1 MMIYPFSY
9 LFMPFI
15 PPNCDKPPT
24 VYSILNS
31 IVNGDKE
38 EEDYTKIKDLAKEG
52 RTTIF
57 NFEYPLS
64 NNINK
69 EQFETQILNHY
80 LMRRI
85 GFETVTAFRIQ
96 LNVKLNEIMPMYN
109 KMFDSL
115 ENWNIFEDGETTTR
129 EGTEN
134 RKNITENS
142 NINTT
147 TNNTNNTSE
156 NTNTSSNTLKNTS
169 NTTSNDITDDRNSDT
184 PQSKLENVRD
194 GSYVTNYKYN
204 TIDRTSDDT
213 STSNGTSDS
222 KTNINETNITNSN
235 SNTQNNTNTTDDNV
249 YNETIKR
256 SPADKISILKE
267 MQENI
272 KSIYTLIYQDLECL
286 FYGLE

>member
-1 MMIYPFSY
+1 MIYPFSY

-38 EEDYTKIKDLAKEG
+38 EDEYTKIKDLTKEG

-64 NNINK
+64 YNINK

-85 GFETVTAFRIQ
+85 GYETVTAFRIA
-96 LNVKLNEIMPMYN
+96 LDVKLNEIMPMYN

-129 EGTEN
+129 AGNEN

-142 NINTT
+142 NINTS
-147 TNNTNNTSE
+147 TNDSTNQLNNTSSTHNE
-156 NTNTSSNTLKNTS
+156 
-169 NTTSNDITDDRNSDT
+169 DISDNRTSDT
-184 PQSKLENVRD
+184 PQSKLENVKD
-194 GSYVTNYKYN
+194 GSYVTNYQYN
-204 TIDRTSDDT
+204 TINRSSNDTSNSNGT
-213 STSNGTSDS
+213 STSNTS
-222 KTNINETNITNSN
+222 
-235 SNTQNNTNTTDDNV
+235 SNTQNNTNTVDDNI
-249 YNETIKR
+249 YQETIKR

-272 KSIYTLIYQDLECL
+272 KSIYTLIYEDLDCL

>member
-38 EEDYTKIKDLAKEG
+38 EDDYTKIKDLAKEG
-52 RTTIF
+52 RSTIF
-57 NFEYPLS
+57 NFDYPLS
-64 NNINK
+64 QYVNR

-85 GFETVTAFRIQ
+85 GFDTVTAFRIQ

-115 ENWNIFEDGETTTR
+115 ENWNIFEDGETTIR

-134 RKNITENS
+134 R
-142 NINTT
+142 
-147 TNNTNNTSE
+147 TNES
-156 NTNTSSNTLKNTS
+156 TNTSSNTLENES
-169 NTTSNDITDDRNSDT
+169 NTTNEDIQDKRTSDT

-194 GSYVTNYKYN
+194 GSYVTNYGY
-204 TIDRTSDDT
+204 DT
-213 STSNGTSDS
+213 SNSESHDTSSSNGTS
-222 KTNINETNITNSN
+222 N
-235 SNTQNNTNTTDDNV
+235 SNTTGKDDNV
-249 YNETIKR
+249 YQETIKR
-256 SPADKISILKE
+256 SPADKIAILKE

-272 KSIYTLIYQDLECL
+272 KSIYTLIYEDLDCL

>member
-9 LFMPFI
+9 LLMPFI

-31 IVNGDKE
+31 IVNGAKE
-38 EEDYTKIKDLAKEG
+38 EDDYTKIKDLAKEG
-52 RTTIF
+52 HSTIF

-64 NNINK
+64 SNINK
-69 EQFETQILNHY
+69 EDFEVQILNHY

-96 LNVKLNEIMPMYN
+96 LNVKLNEIMHMYN

-115 ENWNIFEDGETTTR
+115 ENWNIFEDGETTIR

-134 RKNITENS
+134 R
-142 NINTT
+142 
-147 TNNTNNTSE
+147 TNES
-156 NTNTSSNTLKNTS
+156 TNTSTNTLENES
-169 NTTSNDITDDRNSDT
+169 NTTNEDIQDRRSSDT

-194 GSYVTNYKYN
+194 GSYVTNYGYDTTN
-204 TIDRTSDDT
+204 SESHDT
-213 STSNGTSDS
+213 SSSNGTS
-222 KTNINETNITNSN
+222 N
-235 SNTQNNTNTTDDNV
+235 SNTTSKDDNI
-249 YNETIKR
+249 YQETIKR
-256 SPADKISILKE
+256 SPADKIAILKE

-272 KSIYTLIYQDLECL
+272 KSIYTLIYEDLDCL

>member
-1 MMIYPFSY
+1 MIYPFSY

-38 EEDYTKIKDLAKEG
+38 EDDYTKIKDLAKEG
-52 RTTIF
+52 RSTIF

-64 NNINK
+64 SNINK
-69 EQFETQILNHY
+69 EDFEVQILNHY

-115 ENWNIFEDGETTTR
+115 ENWNIFEDGETTIR

-134 RKNITENS
+134 R
-142 NINTT
+142 
-147 TNNTNNTSE
+147 TNES
-156 NTNTSSNTLKNTS
+156 TNTSTNTLENES
-169 NTTSNDITDDRNSDT
+169 NTTNEDIQDKRSSDT
-184 PQSKLENVRD
+184 PQNKLENVRD
-194 GSYVTNYKYN
+194 GSYVTNYGY
-204 TIDRTSDDT
+204 DTSNSESRDT
-213 STSNGTSDS
+213 STSNGTS
-222 KTNINETNITNSN
+222 N
-235 SNTQNNTNTTDDNV
+235 SNTTGKDDNK
-249 YNETIKR
+249 YQETIKR

-272 KSIYTLIYQDLECL
+272 KSIYTLIYEDLDCL

>member
-38 EEDYTKIKDLAKEG
+38 EDDYTKIKDLAKEG
-52 RTTIF
+52 RSTIF
-57 NFEYPLS
+57 NFDYPLS
-64 NNINK
+64 QYIDK
-69 EQFETQILNHY
+69 EKFEIQILNHY

-85 GFETVTAFRIQ
+85 GYETVTAFRIQ
-96 LNVKLNEIMPMYN
+96 LDIKLNEIMPIYN

-115 ENWNIFEDGETTTR
+115 ENWSIFEDGETTIR

-134 RKNITENS
+134 R
-142 NINTT
+142 
-147 TNNTNNTSE
+147 TNES
-156 NTNTSSNTLKNTS
+156 TNTSSNTLENES
-169 NTTSNDITDDRNSDT
+169 NTTNEDIQDRRSSNT

-194 GSYVTNYKYN
+194 GSYVTNYDYDTTNN
-204 TIDRTSDDT
+204 TSHDT
-213 STSNGTSDS
+213 SSSNGTS
-222 KTNINETNITNSN
+222 N
-235 SNTQNNTNTTDDNV
+235 SNTTGKDDNI
-249 YNETIKR
+249 YQETIKR

-272 KSIYTLIYQDLECL
+272 KSIYTLIYEDLDCL

>member
-1 MMIYPFSY
+1 MIYPFSY

-24 VYSILNS
+24 VYCILNS

-38 EEDYTKIKDLAKEG
+38 EDEYTKIKDLAKEG

-64 NNINK
+64 YNINK

-85 GFETVTAFRIQ
+85 GYETVTEFRIA
-96 LNVKLNEIMPMYN
+96 LDVKLNEIMPMYN

-129 EGTEN
+129 EGNEN

-142 NINTT
+142 NINTS
-147 TNNTNNTSE
+147 TNDSTNQLNNTSSTHNE
-156 NTNTSSNTLKNTS
+156 
-169 NTTSNDITDDRNSDT
+169 DISDNRTSDT
-184 PQSKLENVRD
+184 PQSKLENVKD
-194 GSYVTNYKYN
+194 GSYVTNYQYN
-204 TIDRTSDDT
+204 TINRSSNDTSNSNGT
-213 STSNGTSDS
+213 STSNTS
-222 KTNINETNITNSN
+222 
-235 SNTQNNTNTTDDNV
+235 SNTQNNTNTVDDNI
-249 YNETIKR
+249 YQETIKR
-256 SPADKISILKE
+256 SAADKISILKE

-272 KSIYTLIYQDLECL
+272 KSIYTLIYEDLDCL

>member
-9 LFMPFI
+9 LFLPFI

-24 VYSILNS
+24 VYSVLNS

-38 EEDYTKIKDLAKEG
+38 EDEYTKIKDLAKEG
-52 RTTIF
+52 RSTIF

-64 NNINK
+64 SNINK

-85 GFETVTAFRIQ
+85 GYETVTAFRIA
-96 LNVKLNEIMPMYN
+96 LDVKLNEIMPMYN
-109 KMFDSL
+109 KMFDAL
-115 ENWNIFEDGETTTR
+115 ENWSIFEDGETTTR
-129 EGTEN
+129 EGNEN

-147 TNNTNNTSE
+147 TNES
-156 NTNTSSNTLKNTS
+156 TNTLENTS
-169 NTTSNDITDDRNSDT
+169 NTTNEDITDDRNSDT

-204 TIDRTSDDT
+204 TVNRTSKDT
-213 STSNGTSDS
+213 SNSNGTS
-222 KTNINETNITNSN
+222 NSNTN
-235 SNTQNNTNTTDDNV
+235 SNTQNNTNTVDDNI
-249 YNETIKR
+249 YRETIKR

-272 KSIYTLIYQDLECL
+272 KSIYTLIYQDLDCL

>member
-38 EEDYTKIKDLAKEG
+38 EDDYTKIKDLAKEG

-69 EQFETQILNHY
+69 EDFEVQILNHY

-85 GFETVTAFRIQ
+85 GYETVTAFRIQ

-115 ENWNIFEDGETTTR
+115 ENWNIFEDGKTTIR
-129 EGTEN
+129 EGSEN
-134 RKNITENS
+134 R
-142 NINTT
+142 
-147 TNNTNNTSE
+147 TNESTNK
-156 NTNTSSNTLKNTS
+156 SSNTLENES
-169 NTTSNDITDDRNSDT
+169 NTTNEDIQDRRSSDT

-194 GSYVTNYKYN
+194 GSYVTNYDYDTTNN
-204 TIDRTSDDT
+204 TSHDT
-213 STSNGTSDS
+213 SSSNGTS
-222 KTNINETNITNSN
+222 N
-235 SNTQNNTNTTDDNV
+235 SNTTGKDDNI
-249 YNETIKR
+249 YQETIKR
-256 SPADKISILKE
+256 SPSDKIAILKE

-272 KSIYTLIYQDLECL
+272 KSIYTLIYKDLDCL

>member
-9 LFMPFI
+9 LFIPFI

-38 EEDYTKIKDLAKEG
+38 EDDYTKIKDLAKEG
-52 RTTIF
+52 HSTIF
-57 NFEYPLS
+57 NFDYSLS
-64 NNINK
+64 QYVDK
-69 EQFETQILNHY
+69 EQFEIQILNHY

-96 LNVKLNEIMPMYN
+96 LDVKLNEIMPMYN

-134 RKNITENS
+134 R
-142 NINTT
+142 
-147 TNNTNNTSE
+147 TNES
-156 NTNTSSNTLKNTS
+156 TNTSSNTLENES
-169 NTTSNDITDDRNSDT
+169 NTTNEDIQDRRSSDT

-194 GSYVTNYKYN
+194 GSYVTNYGYDTTNN
-204 TIDRTSDDT
+204 TSHDT
-213 STSNGTSDS
+213 SSSTGT
-222 KTNINETNITNSN
+222 SN
-235 SNTQNNTNTTDDNV
+235 SNTTGKDDNI
-249 YNETIKR
+249 YQETIKR
-256 SPADKISILKE
+256 SPSDKIAILKE

-272 KSIYTLIYQDLECL
+272 KSIYTLIFEDLDCL

>member
-1 MMIYPFSY
+1 MIYPFSY

-38 EEDYTKIKDLAKEG
+38 EDDYTKIKDLAKEG
-52 RTTIF
+52 RSTIF
-57 NFEYPLS
+57 NFDYPLS
-64 NNINK
+64 QYIDK
-69 EQFETQILNHY
+69 EKFEIQILNHY

-85 GFETVTAFRIQ
+85 GYETVTAFRIQ
-96 LNVKLNEIMPMYN
+96 LDIKLNEIMPIYN

-115 ENWNIFEDGETTTR
+115 ENWSIFEDGETTIR

-134 RKNITENS
+134 R
-142 NINTT
+142 
-147 TNNTNNTSE
+147 TNES
-156 NTNTSSNTLKNTS
+156 TNTSSNTLENES
-169 NTTSNDITDDRNSDT
+169 NTTNEDIQDRRSSNT

-194 GSYVTNYKYN
+194 GSYVTNYDYDTTNN
-204 TIDRTSDDT
+204 TSHDT
-213 STSNGTSDS
+213 SSSNGTS
-222 KTNINETNITNSN
+222 N
-235 SNTQNNTNTTDDNV
+235 SNTTGKDDNI
-249 YNETIKR
+249 YQETIKR

-272 KSIYTLIYQDLECL
+272 KSIYTLIYEDLDCL

>member
-31 IVNGDKE
+31 IVNGTKE

-52 RTTIF
+52 RSTIF
-57 NFEYPLS
+57 NFDYPLS
-64 NNINK
+64 QYVEK

-96 LNVKLNEIMPMYN
+96 LDVKLNEIMPMYN

-115 ENWNIFEDGETTTR
+115 ENWSIFEDGETTTR
-129 EGTEN
+129 EGAEN

-147 TNNTNNTSE
+147 T
-156 NTNTSSNTLKNTS
+156 NTLKNTS

-213 STSNGTSDS
+213 STSSGTSD
-222 KTNINETNITNSN
+222 

-249 YNETIKR
+249 YQETIKR

-272 KSIYTLIYQDLECL
+272 KSIYTLIYNDLDCL

>member
-9 LFMPFI
+9 LFLPFI

-24 VYSILNS
+24 MYSILNS

-38 EEDYTKIKDLAKEG
+38 EDDYAKIKDLAKEG
-52 RTTIF
+52 RSTIF

-64 NNINK
+64 SNINK

-85 GFETVTAFRIQ
+85 GYETVTAFRIA
-96 LNVKLNEIMPMYN
+96 LDVKLNEIMPMYN

-115 ENWNIFEDGETTTR
+115 ENWNIFEDGETTIR

-134 RKNITENS
+134 RTNESTNIS
-142 NINTT
+142 
-147 TNNTNNTSE
+147 NNTLE
-156 NTNTSSNTLKNTS
+156 NES
-169 NTTSNDITDDRNSDT
+169 NTTNEDIQDKRTSDT

-194 GSYVTNYKYN
+194 GSYVTNYGY
-204 TIDRTSDDT
+204 DT
-213 STSNGTSDS
+213 SNSKSHDTSSSNGTS
-222 KTNINETNITNSN
+222 N
-235 SNTQNNTNTTDDNV
+235 SNTTGKDDNI
-249 YNETIKR
+249 YQETIKR
-256 SPADKISILKE
+256 SPADKISILRE

-272 KSIYTLIYQDLECL
+272 KSIYTLIYEDLDCL

>member
-38 EEDYTKIKDLAKEG
+38 EDDYTKIKDLAKEG

-69 EQFETQILNHY
+69 EDFEVQILNHY

-129 EGTEN
+129 QGTEN
-134 RKNITENS
+134 R
-142 NINTT
+142 
-147 TNNTNNTSE
+147 TNES
-156 NTNTSSNTLKNTS
+156 TNTSSNTLENES
-169 NTTSNDITDDRNSDT
+169 NTTNEDIQDRRSSDT

-194 GSYVTNYKYN
+194 GSYVTNYVYDTTNN
-204 TIDRTSDDT
+204 TSHDT
-213 STSNGTSDS
+213 SSSNGTS
-222 KTNINETNITNSN
+222 N
-235 SNTQNNTNTTDDNV
+235 SNTTGKDDNI
-249 YNETIKR
+249 YQETIKR
-256 SPADKISILKE
+256 SPADKIAILKE

-272 KSIYTLIYQDLECL
+272 KSIYTLIYEDLDCL

>member
-38 EEDYTKIKDLAKEG
+38 EDDYTKIKDLAKEG
-52 RTTIF
+52 RSTIF
-57 NFEYPLS
+57 NFDYPLS
-64 NNINK
+64 QYIDK
-69 EQFETQILNHY
+69 EKFEIQILNHY

-115 ENWNIFEDGETTTR
+115 ENWNIFEDGETTIR

-134 RKNITENS
+134 R
-142 NINTT
+142 
-147 TNNTNNTSE
+147 TNES
-156 NTNTSSNTLKNTS
+156 TNTSSNTLENES
-169 NTTSNDITDDRNSDT
+169 STTNEDIQDRRSSDT

-194 GSYVTNYKYN
+194 GSYVTNYGYDTTTN
-204 TIDRTSDDT
+204 NSHDT
-213 STSNGTSDS
+213 SSSNGTS
-222 KTNINETNITNSN
+222 N
-235 SNTQNNTNTTDDNV
+235 SNTTGKDDNI
-249 YNETIKR
+249 YQETIKR
-256 SPADKISILKE
+256 SPADKIAILKE

-272 KSIYTLIYQDLECL
+272 KSIYTLIYEDLDCL

>member
-15 PPNCDKPPT
+15 PTNCDKPPT

-38 EEDYTKIKDLAKEG
+38 EDDYTKIKDLAKEG

-69 EQFETQILNHY
+69 EDFEVQILNHY

-85 GFETVTAFRIQ
+85 GYETVTAFRIQ
-96 LNVKLNEIMPMYN
+96 LNVKLNEIMPLYN
-109 KMFDSL
+109 KMFDAL
-115 ENWNIFEDGETTTR
+115 ENWNIFEDGETTIR

-134 RKNITENS
+134 R
-142 NINTT
+142 
-147 TNNTNNTSE
+147 TNES
-156 NTNTSSNTLKNTS
+156 TNTSSNTLENES
-169 NTTSNDITDDRNSDT
+169 NTTNEDIQDRRSSDT
-184 PQSKLENVRD
+184 PQSKLENIRD
-194 GSYVTNYKYN
+194 GSYVTNYSYDTTNN
-204 TIDRTSDDT
+204 TSHDT
-213 STSNGTSDS
+213 SSSNGTS
-222 KTNINETNITNSN
+222 N
-235 SNTQNNTNTTDDNV
+235 SNTTGKDDNI
-249 YNETIKR
+249 YQETIKR
-256 SPADKISILKE
+256 SPADKIAILKE

-272 KSIYTLIYQDLECL
+272 KSIYTLIYEDLDCL

>member
-31 IVNGDKE
+31 IVNGVKE
-38 EEDYTKIKDLAKEG
+38 EDEYTKIKDLAKEG

-115 ENWNIFEDGETTTR
+115 ENWNIFEDGETTIR

-134 RKNITENS
+134 R
-142 NINTT
+142 
-147 TNNTNNTSE
+147 TNES
-156 NTNTSSNTLKNTS
+156 TNTSSNTLENES
-169 NTTSNDITDDRNSDT
+169 STTNEDIQDRRSSDT

-194 GSYVTNYKYN
+194 GSYVTKYGYDTTTN
-204 TIDRTSDDT
+204 NSHDT
-213 STSNGTSDS
+213 SSSNGTS
-222 KTNINETNITNSN
+222 N
-235 SNTQNNTNTTDDNV
+235 SNTSGKDDNI
-249 YNETIKR
+249 YQETIKR

-272 KSIYTLIYQDLECL
+272 KSIYTLIYEDLDCL

>member
-1 MMIYPFSY
+1 MIYPFSY

-38 EEDYTKIKDLAKEG
+38 EDDYTKIKDLAKEG
-52 RTTIF
+52 CSTIF

-69 EQFETQILNHY
+69 EDFEVQILNHY

-115 ENWNIFEDGETTTR
+115 ENWNIFEDGETTIR

-134 RKNITENS
+134 R
-142 NINTT
+142 
-147 TNNTNNTSE
+147 TNES
-156 NTNTSSNTLKNTS
+156 TNTSSNTLENES
-169 NTTSNDITDDRNSDT
+169 NTTNEDIQDKRSSNT

-194 GSYVTNYKYN
+194 GSYVTDYDY
-204 TIDRTSDDT
+204 DT
-213 STSNGTSDS
+213 SNSESHDKSSSNGTS
-222 KTNINETNITNSN
+222 N
-235 SNTQNNTNTTDDNV
+235 SNTTGKDDNI
-249 YNETIKR
+249 YQETIKR
-256 SPADKISILKE
+256 SPADKIAILKE

-272 KSIYTLIYQDLECL
+272 KSIYTLIYEDLDCL